1 MGRPSRFSPEVRER
15 AVRMVEEHQEAH
27 PYVVEGIGEDIFPS
41 TMDFSVLDDVIQMT
55 DRDCFVTTRR
65 LVRQEG
71 IFAGGSSGGAVW
83 AALQTAQSLSVDDY
97 VVVFIPDTG
106 RQYLSK
112 VYNDEWMRE
121 NRYLEPAVRLTAG
134 ECVPHPVSWTH
145 VCATRHGVAR
155 IARALRVACDTPA
168 FRGASTGCSVR
179 RTQRRRRAR
188 RRGCE
193 RPGRRSLA
201 P

>member
-1 MGRPSRFSPEVRER
+1 MRCDLQPSASGGLSRKPQLGSTGLSSASGTALGR
-15 AVRMVEEHQEAH
+15 
-27 PYVVEGIGEDIFPS
+27 
-41 TMDFSVLDDVIQMT
+41 
-55 DRDCFVTTRR
+55 TRR
-65 LVRQEG
+65 RAG
-71 IFAGGSSGGAVW
+71 PPKSGAGAGGQGIASTVRACDSSKRPDFMGLLESDRRSVAVLKSVKSPFLVARPGAPGARSRV
-83 AALQTAQSLSVDDY
+83 
-97 VVVFIPDTG
+97 G
-106 RQYLSK
+106 
-112 VYNDEWMRE
+112 
-121 NRYLEPAVRLTAG
+121 
-134 ECVPHPVSWTH
+134 VPHPVSWTH